1 MQNCAVTRLG
11 RFELVREL
19 TRGLNSTVYLA
30 RDPEI
35 ERMVIIKLLGRG
47 LLSPDELAE
56 RVRSVNELSHV
67 GIAKIFDL
75 GYTEPAGDPFLVME
89 FVEGKPLENVLTKG
103 KLPEVEALGL
113 TLDLLSALSCAHA
126 HGVHHHN
133 LKPSN
138 LIISHD
144 GHLKV
149 TDFVASRRGG
159 ATPFTAPERL
169 KGNGDERSDL
179 FSVGVILYLMLSGFR
194 PFQGNTEATI
204 GFKLVHQH
212 PVPVAAMDLELSPE
226 LDFVIGR
233 FLAKNPDERYQTA
246 DEALRDITR
255 IRNAKEMG
263 SATSQIEHAGETT
276 LNVLEAMGYRGG
288 EPRARSTERST
299 RLRGAAG
306 LRRLAIFGG
315 IAIAS
320 VIAISLV
327 APLMRKAPAA
337 PVVAV
342 HIEAPSKVMEH
353 HETPSKSS
361 ETKTHS
367 VHPAAKSSPSAATRQ
382 KSAVPSN
389 IASAAKTEVVAV
401 PVELRQPFRECEM
414 SIWVD
419 EKLVYRNRIRG
430 EKKSRFLHM
439 GSSTEG
445 YLTLVQVPAGSHS
458 LKVEV
463 NGLGEN
469 YDASGSL
476 SGTFSKMT
484 AQKLQITAE
493 KSRRD
498 LDLKLN

>member
-1 MQNCAVTRLG
+1 MQNCTETHFG

-19 TRGLNSTVYLA
+19 TRGLNSTVYLS

-35 ERMVIIKLLGRG
+35 ERTVIIKLFGKG
-47 LLSPDELAE
+47 LLAPDELAE
-56 RVRSVNELSHV
+56 RVRSVNQLSHV

-89 FVEGKPLENVLTKG
+89 FVEGKPLESMLERG
-103 KLPEVEALGL
+103 KLPETEALGL

-126 HGVHHHN
+126 HGVLHHN

-138 LIISHD
+138 LVVTRD

-149 TDFVASRRGG
+149 TDFVASRRTG

-246 DEALRDITR
+246 EEAIRDVAQ
-255 IRNAKEMG
+255 IRSLKA
-263 SATSQIEHAGETT
+263 AGEPASQNEPVGEST
-276 LNVLEAMGYRGG
+276 LNLLETMGYRAG
-288 EPRARSTERST
+288 EPRASENGHS
-299 RLRGAAG
+299 
-306 LRRLAIFGG
+306 RRVRDARVISRFAIPVG
-315 IAIAS
+315 IAVA
-320 VIAISLV
+320 SLV
-327 APLMRKAPAA
+327 ALMAARSYMPRVPSAPALS
-337 PVVAV
+337 V
-342 HIEAPSKVMEH
+342 HLNVPSIAMESHEAASRTVKVKAR
-353 HETPSKSS
+353 SSRAAKKSS
-361 ETKTHS
+361 SES
-367 VHPAAKSSPSAATRQ
+367 APPKSTVSPNLPPQ
-382 KSAVPSN
+382 PKPG
-389 IASAAKTEVVAV
+389 IVAV
-401 PVELRQPFRECEM
+401 PVELRQPFSECVL

-419 EKLVYRNRIRG
+419 EKLAYTNRIRA

-439 GSSTEG
+439 GSSTAE
-445 YLTLVQVPAGSHS
+445 YLTLVEIPEGDHS
-458 LKVEV
+458 VKVEV
-463 NGLGEN
+463 NGIGEN
-469 YDASGSL
+469 YDASASL
-476 SGTFSKMT
+476 SATFVRTSDH
-484 AQKLQITAE
+484 KLRVTAE
-493 KSRRD
+493 KSHPQ
-498 LDLKLN
+498 LDLQLN

>member
-1 MQNCAVTRLG
+1 MQNSAVTRLG

-30 RDPEI
+30 CDPEI
-35 ERMVIIKLLGRG
+35 ERTVIIKLFGRG

-56 RVRSVNELSHV
+56 RVRLVNELSHV
-67 GIAKIFDL
+67 GISKIFDL
-75 GYTEPAGDPFLVME
+75 GYTEPAGDPYLVME

-103 KLPEVEALGL
+103 KLPELEALGC

-126 HGVHHHN
+126 HGVYHHN

-149 TDFVASRRGG
+149 TDFVASRRSG

-255 IRNAKEMG
+255 IRNAKEIG
-263 SATSQIEHAGETT
+263 STTSQFEHPGETT
-276 LNVLEAMGYRGG
+276 LDVLEAMGYRGG
-288 EPRARSTERST
+288 EPRERPPARSARARG
-299 RLRGAAG
+299 RLR
-306 LRRLAIFGG
+306 LLAIPGG
-315 IAIAS
+315 IAIVS
-320 VIAISLV
+320 VIAISFFG
-327 APLMRKAPAA
+327 PFMRRIPEA
-337 PVVAV
+337 PVVSV
-342 HIEAPSKVMEH
+342 HLEAPSRVVEH
-353 HETPSKSS
+353 HDTPSKPG
-361 ETKTHS
+361 ETKAHLFRS
-367 VHPAAKSSPSAATRQ
+367 AAKSTSSEVSPR
-382 KSAVPSN
+382 KSTIPSN
-389 IASAAKTEVVAV
+389 TTPVPKTEVVSV
-401 PVELRQPFRECEM
+401 PIELRQPFRECVM
-414 SIWVD
+414 SIWID
-419 EKLVYRNRIRG
+419 EKLAYRNQIRG

-439 GSSTEG
+439 GSSTAE
-445 YLTLVQVPAGSHS
+445 YLTMIQVPAGSHS
-458 LKVEV
+458 LKIEV

-476 SGTFSKMT
+476 SATFSKTT

-493 KSRRD
+493 KSRRE
-498 LDLKLN
+498 LALQLN